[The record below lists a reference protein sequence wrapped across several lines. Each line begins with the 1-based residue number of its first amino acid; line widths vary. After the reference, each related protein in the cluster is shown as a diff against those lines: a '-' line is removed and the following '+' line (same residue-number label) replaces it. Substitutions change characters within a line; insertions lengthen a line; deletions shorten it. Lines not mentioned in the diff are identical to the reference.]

1 MLVQMSDT
9 CPSNTAFLLP
19 VLMAV
24 MKADTVILC
33 CGDVDITIIKWCEN
47 DILICFVW
55 KKMDWSW
62 FPKNLNIHERITN
75 YKYYDVESAQS
86 HKLDKLDFLH

>member
-62 FPKNLNIHERITN
+62 FPKILNIHERITN